1 LVSLYCIDANSAKA
15 ARLVRHLDPSVLL
28 TPLVELELTNA
39 LQLRVFR
46 REASVAE
53 IRAAR
58 SELLSHVSGGFFSLS
73 AMPATVYEIA
83 QRMALKQSALSGTR
97 TLDILHVASAI
108 VLRAE
113 EFWSFD
119 IRQGQLA
126 QAEGLR
132 LR

>member
-1 LVSLYCIDANSAKA
+1 
-15 ARLVRHLDPSVLL
+15 
-28 TPLVELELTNA
+28 
-39 LQLRVFR
+39 
-46 REASVAE
+46 
-53 IRAAR
+53 
-58 SELLSHVSGGFFSLS
+58 
-73 AMPATVYEIA
+73 MPATVYEIA